1 MSEPPTSWQMPAWL
15 REMGSAGWYVLGAG
29 AAFVVLGLIFSA
41 LASITV
47 PLVFAA
53 IIGAVFSPWVDWL
66 IRHKFKRA
74 LAALAVL
81 FLLVVVGAG
90 LGFLVV
96 YGVYN
101 QWPEIKSQAQAGIE
115 KISKEVDQNTTEEQ
129 AAQTADQVQNGAE
142 SAAEGLAGMVPQV
155 IKGFAGLVFALFI
168 MVNIMFFMLKDG
180 GPIGDWIAKHAGG
193 LPGGRRLSRD
203 LLHQSGVSMRRYLLG
218 VSVVALFNAVV
229 VGLAA
234 VVLGVPLALAI
245 ALVTFA
251 FAFIPY
257 LGAVIAGAFAV
268 IMALST
274 SPTAALIMLLVVIVA
289 NGGLQTVVNQFA
301 MKQALA
307 LHPLVSLLVTLLGGV
322 IAGAFGAFL
331 AAPVTAILINATNEY
346 RQAGLFGDDGSA
358 AAAAE
363 PPVDDAETLPVAL
376 PDEQAR
382 STPPEPA

>member
-1 MSEPPTSWQMPAWL
+1 MSDRPPSWQMPAWL

-129 AAQTADQVQNGAE
+129 AAQTTDQVQNGAE
-142 SAAEGLAGMVPQV
+142 SAAKGLAGMVPQV

-193 LPGGRRLSRD
+193 IPGGQRLS
-203 LLHQSGVSMRRYLLG
+203 
-218 VSVVALFNAVV
+218 LFNAVV

-234 VVLGVPLALAI
+234 VLLGVPLALTI

-346 RQAGLFGDDGSA
+346 RQAGFFSDDGLPV
-358 AAAAE
+358 AAAE
-363 PPVDDAETLPVAL
+363 PPVDGAEPLPVRL
-376 PDEQAR
+376 PDEQDR
-382 STPPEPA
+382 SMPPEPA